1 MNAEELLMNNLKY
14 DFPLVS
20 TYDNRY
26 AETDAATLEA
36 SCGLDPII
44 CYELATRYRDGTGGV
59 PRSPEKALH
68 YYQKVLCSQRN
79 IRAMYWAGYLCLLFL
94 PGMEQDGLIY
104 LKTAD
109 SLGDR
114 DAPWL
119 LGSVYYKLNDIAPKD
134 NEKAYALFLR
144 AKERGVGFDIDRYL
158 GLVAEELGWID
169 QARKHYTD
177 GLNKGDKVCANYLG
191 YMYLTGDGV
200 EQNLDYAK
208 RFFRTALEETEVTL
222 DGYAQKMLTLIDMEN
237 GSPKEKY
244 DAFVYM
250 EKHPQVD
257 LFKLPMGKACMSGI
271 PGYLEKDEDR
281 AMQYFKAAPDS
292 DRGEAFWLIA
302 WILLDPKDKEQ
313 HERYMLSSAHLG
325 YGPAIY
331 VVQNDYNLILR
342 HLRESTGLLVK
353 TYDSK
358 YDKASIDTVFK
369 AAESDP
375 AAMYELASRFRLGED
390 IVQNQ
395 DEAAKWYS
403 KTLWEQRNVR
413 AMHWLAVYLDEEKGD
428 SALAMEFW
436 KEAYSYG
443 DADSAVYLG
452 LLYEYGPG
460 SGIADLK
467 TDLNKALQMYRFAQ
481 SHGRDDMDRDIGRTY
496 QKMGEYDLAEKH
508 LRRAV
513 SLEGSNAFAV
523 STLGE
528 FYLDKNNPKYNEAEA
543 VRLLTQ
549 AANMGDDDAR
559 EMLKEL
565 EQLRN
570 QKKAKQQ
577 PKVNQQPKTTPAQK
591 IPSVEELLSE
601 EAQIEFNEKHFGELL
616 MKKISILN
624 FALKHYPDHPEVL
637 RRWII
642 NTNIRADM
650 IKFVAKTDKERQA
663 AYSQFVDVLGRINH
677 LEELCGKLDDRM
689 VKESSFARTHLAVLA
704 LGMDQDEYAWTLLEH
719 ADRSMVPLAGVVAI
733 SALLKKDNALEKN
746 SSLSPREKKRLRDG
760 LYRQL
765 KKEVDI
771 LSKTVEKPEDWH
783 NQKVERASG
792 FMALVMCY
800 RTKLYEPYIR
810 YNPRLAQKYKEKCAA
825 LNPEMAK
832 GL

>member
-59 PRSPEKALH
+59 PRSPEKALN

-94 PGMEQDGLIY
+94 HGMEQDGLIY

-119 LGSVYYKLNDIAPKD
+119 LGHVYFKMANIAPKD

-375 AAMYELASRFRLGED
+375 AAMYELASRFRLGEG
-390 IVQNQ
+390 IAQNQ

-413 AMHWLAVYLDEEKGD
+413 AMYWLAVYLDDEKD
-428 SALAMEFW
+428 DLALAMEFW

-443 DADSAVYLG
+443 DADSAFKLG
-452 LLYEYGPG
+452 VTYEFGPE

-467 TDLNKALQMYRFAQ
+467 TDLNKALQMFRFAQ
-481 SHGRDDMDRDIGRTY
+481 SHGRNDMDVHFGRVY
-496 QKMGEYDLAEKH
+496 QKMGDYDLAEKH
-508 LRRAV
+508 LRRAI
-513 SLEGSNAFAV
+513 SLDGSDAFAV

-549 AANMGDDDAR
+549 AANMGDDYAR
-559 EMLKEL
+559 EVLEEL

-570 QKKAKQQ
+570 QEKAKQQ
-577 PKVNQQPKTTPAQK
+577 QKTTATEK

-601 EAQIEFNEKHFGELL
+601 EAQIEAKGINNGAVL
-616 MKKISILN
+616 MECLSILS

-642 NTNIRADM
+642 NANLRAYI
-650 IKFVAKTDKERQA
+650 IKVMGKTDKESQT
-663 AYSQFVDVLGRINH
+663 AYSAFVDILGRIIH
-677 LEELCGKLDDRM
+677 LEEVCGKLDARM
-689 VKESSFARTHLAVLA
+689 VQEGSFTCTHLAQLA
-704 LGMDQDEYAWTLLEH
+704 LGVDQDEYAWTLLEH
-719 ADRSMVPLAGVVAI
+719 ADRSLVPFAAVVAVM
-733 SALLKKDNALEKN
+733 ALFRKSVALEKDA
-746 SSLSPREKKRLRDG
+746 SLSPRDKKRIRQG
-760 LYRQL
+760 YYQQL

-771 LSKTVEKPEDWH
+771 LSKTVEKAEGW
-783 NQKVERASG
+783 NSQEVERASG
-792 FMALVMCY
+792 CMALVKCY
-800 RTKLYEPYIR
+800 GTKDFEPYIR

>member
-44 CYELATRYRDGTGGV
+44 CYELATRYKDGTGGV

-119 LGSVYYKLNDIAPKD
+119 LGHVYFKMANIAPKD

-144 AKERGVGFDIDRYL
+144 AKERGTGIDVDRSL
-158 GLVAEELGWID
+158 GQVAEELGWID
-169 QARKHYTD
+169 KARKHYTD

-208 RFFRTALEETEVTL
+208 RFFRTALEATEDTL
-222 DGYAQKMLTLIDMEN
+222 DGYAQKMLALIDMEN

-250 EKHPQVD
+250 EKHPQEE

-281 AMQYFKAAPDS
+281 AMQYLKAVPDS
-292 DRGEAFWLIA
+292 DQAEAYFIMA
-302 WILLDPKDKEQ
+302 WILLGRNDEQ
-313 HERYMLSSAHLG
+313 SDSYMLSSAHLG
-325 YGPAIY
+325 YGPAIH
-331 VVQNDYNLILR
+331 VVLNRDSLILQ
-342 HLRESTGLLVK
+342 HLRVTSGSLVK

-358 YDKASIDTVFK
+358 YEKASIDTVFK

-375 AAMYELASRFRLGED
+375 TAMHELATRFRLGD
-390 IVQNQ
+390 GIAQNQ
-395 DEAAKWYS
+395 DEAAKWYRA
-403 KTLWEQRNVR
+403 TLWRQRNVR
-413 AMHWLAVYLDEEKGD
+413 AMYYLANYLDEEIGNP
-428 SALAMEFW
+428 ALAMEFW

-443 DADSAVYLG
+443 DADSAVNLG

-496 QKMGEYDLAEKH
+496 HKMGEYDLAEKH

-513 SLEGSNAFAV
+513 SLEGCSAYTVFTV
-523 STLGE
+523 GE

-549 AANMGDDDAR
+549 AANMGSDDAR
-559 EMLKEL
+559 EML
-565 EQLRN
+565 EQLKQPSN
-570 QKKAKQQ
+570 QEQGKQQ
-577 PKVNQQPKTTPAQK
+577 QKTTAAEK

-601 EAQIEFNEKHFGELL
+601 EAQIELNEKHYGELL
-616 MKKISILN
+616 MEKLSILY

-642 NTNIRADM
+642 NANLRAYI
-650 IKFVAKTDKERQA
+650 IKVMGKTDKESQT
-663 AYSQFVDVLGRINH
+663 AYSQFVDVLGKITH
-677 LEELCGKLDDRM
+677 LEELCGKLDARM
-689 VKESSFARTHLAVLA
+689 VHESSFARTHLAQLA
-704 LGMDQDEYAWTLLEH
+704 FGMDQDEYAWTLLEH
-719 ADRSMVPLAGVVAI
+719 ADRSLVPFAAVVAVM
-733 SALLKKDNALEKN
+733 ALFKKSVALEKDA
-746 SSLSPREKKRLRDG
+746 SLSPRDKKRIRQG
-760 LYRQL
+760 YYQQL

-771 LSKTVEKPEDWH
+771 LSKTVEKAEGW
-783 NQKVERASG
+783 NSQEVERASG
-792 FMALVMCY
+792 CMALVKCY
-800 RTKLYEPYIR
+800 GTKDFEPYIR

>member
-26 AETDAATLEA
+26 AETDAGTLEA
-36 SCGLDPII
+36 SCGLDPVI
-44 CYELATRYRDGTGGV
+44 CYELATRYKDGTGGV
-59 PRSPEKALH
+59 PCSPEKALH
-68 YYQKVLCSQRN
+68 YYQKVLCSQKN

-109 SLGDR
+109 SLGDK

-119 LGSVYYKLNDIAPKD
+119 LGHVYFKMANIAPND

-144 AKERGVGFDIDRYL
+144 AKERGTGIDVDRSL
-158 GLVAEELGWID
+158 GQVAEELGWID
-169 QARKHYTD
+169 KARKHYTD

-191 YMYLTGDGV
+191 YMYLAGDGV

-208 RFFRTALEETEVTL
+208 RFFRTALEATEITL
-222 DGYAQKMLTLIDMEN
+222 EGYAQKMLALIDMET

-271 PGYLEKDEDR
+271 PGYLEKDEGR

-292 DRGEAFWLIA
+292 DRGEAFWHIA
-302 WILLDPKDKEQ
+302 WILLDPEDKEQ

-443 DADSAVYLG
+443 DADSAVNLG
-452 LLYEYGPG
+452 ILYEFGPE

-467 TDLNKALQMYRFAQ
+467 TDLNKALQMFRFAQ
-481 SHGRDDMDRDIGRTY
+481 SHGRNDMDVQFGRVY
-496 QKMGEYDLAEKH
+496 QKMGDYDLAEKH

-513 SLEGSNAFAV
+513 SLDGSNAFAV

-570 QKKAKQQ
+570 QKKAKQKQ
-577 PKVNQQPKTTPAQK
+577 KTTATEK

-601 EAQIEFNEKHFGELL
+601 EAQIEAKGINNGAVL
-616 MKKISILN
+616 MECLSILS

-637 RRWII
+637 RRWIL
-642 NTNIRADM
+642 NANLRAYM
-650 IKFVAKTDKERQA
+650 IKFTGKTDKERQT
-663 AYSQFVDVLGRINH
+663 AYSAFVDVLGRIIH
-677 LEELCGKLDDRM
+677 LEEVCGKLDARM
-689 VKESSFARTHLAVLA
+689 VQESSFACTHLAELA
-704 LGMDQDEYAWTLLEH
+704 LGVDQDEYAWNLLEH
-719 ADRSMVPLAGVVAI
+719 ADRSLVPFAGVVAVM
-733 SALLKKDNALEKN
+733 ALFKKDDALETN

-760 LYRQL
+760 YYQQL

-771 LSKTVEKPEDWH
+771 LSKTVEKAEGW
-783 NQKVERASG
+783 NSQGVERATG

-800 RTKLYEPYIR
+800 RTKAYEPYIR

>member
-59 PRSPEKALH
+59 PCSPEKALN

-119 LGSVYYKLNDIAPKD
+119 LGNVYYKLNDIAPKD

-144 AKERGVGFDIDRYL
+144 AKERGVGFDIHRYL

-208 RFFRTALEETEVTL
+208 RFFRTALEATEVTL
-222 DGYAQKMLTLIDMEN
+222 DGYAQKMLALIDITT

-250 EKHPQVD
+250 EKHPQEE

-271 PGYLEKDEDR
+271 PGYLEKDEGR
-281 AMQYFKAAPDS
+281 AMQYFKAVPDS
-292 DRGEAFWLIA
+292 DQGEAYFNMA
-302 WILLDPKDKEQ
+302 WILLGRKDTEQ
-313 HERYMLSSAHLG
+313 SDSYMLSSAHLG
-325 YGPAIY
+325 YGPAID
-331 VVQNDYNLILR
+331 VVLNRDSLILQ
-342 HLRESTGLLVK
+342 HLRVSSGLLVK

-375 AAMYELASRFRLGED
+375 TAMYELASRFRLGEG
-390 IVQNQ
+390 IGKNQ
-395 DEAAKWYS
+395 DEAAKWYRA
-403 KTLWEQRNVR
+403 TLWRQRNVR
-413 AMHWLAVYLDEEKGD
+413 AMFYLALYLDEEKGD
-428 SALAMEFW
+428 PALAMEFW

-443 DADSAVYLG
+443 NADSAVNLG
-452 LLYEYGPG
+452 ILYEFGPE

-467 TDLNKALQMYRFAQ
+467 TDLNKALQMFRFAQ
-481 SHGRDDMDRDIGRTY
+481 CHGRDDMDLNIGCVY
-496 QKMGEYDLAEKH
+496 QKMGDYDLAEKH

-513 SLEGSNAFAV
+513 SLEGCSAYTVFTV
-523 STLGE
+523 GE

-549 AANMGDDDAR
+549 AANMGSDDAR
-559 EMLKEL
+559 EML
-565 EQLRN
+565 EQLKQPSN
-570 QKKAKQQ
+570 QEQGKQQ
-577 PKVNQQPKTTPAQK
+577 QKTTAAEK

-601 EAQIEFNEKHFGELL
+601 EAQIELNEKHFGELL
-616 MKKISILN
+616 MEKLSILN

-642 NTNIRADM
+642 NANLRAYM
-650 IKFVAKTDKERQA
+650 IKVMGKTDKESQT
-663 AYSQFVDVLGRINH
+663 AYSAFVDVLGKITH
-677 LEELCGKLDDRM
+677 LEELCGKLDARM
-689 VKESSFARTHLAVLA
+689 VHESSFTCTHLAELA
-704 LGMDQDEYAWTLLEH
+704 LGVDQDEYAWTLLEH
-719 ADRSMVPLAGVVAI
+719 ADRSLVPLAAVIAI
-733 SALLKKDNALEKN
+733 AGLFKKDAVLEMN
-746 SSLSPREKKRLRDG
+746 TSLSTRDKKRIREG
-760 LYRQL
+760 YYQQL

-771 LSKTVEKPEDWH
+771 LSKTVEKAEGW
-783 NQKVERASG
+783 NSQEVERASG
-792 FMALVMCY
+792 CMVLVKCY
-800 RTKLYEPYIR
+800 GTKDYEPYIR

>member
-26 AETDAATLEA
+26 AETDAGTLEA

-79 IRAMYWAGYLCLLFL
+79 IRAMYWAGYLCLTSL

-119 LGSVYYKLNDIAPKD
+119 LGHVYYKLNDIAPKD

-144 AKERGVGFDIDRYL
+144 AKERGTGIDVDRHL
-158 GLVAEELGWID
+158 GRVAEELGWID

-208 RFFRTALEETEVTL
+208 RFFRTALEATEDTL
-222 DGYAQKMLTLIDMEN
+222 DGYAQKMLALIDMEN

-250 EKHPQVD
+250 EKHPQEE

-281 AMQYFKAAPDS
+281 AMQYLKAVPDS
-292 DRGEAFWLIA
+292 DQGEAYFIMA
-302 WILLDPKDKEQ
+302 WILLGRNDEQ
-313 HERYMLSSAHLG
+313 SDSYMLSSAHLG

-331 VVQNDYNLILR
+331 VVLNRDSLILQ
-342 HLRESTGLLVK
+342 HLRVSSGLLVK
-353 TYDSK
+353 SYDSK

-375 AAMYELASRFRLGED
+375 TAMYELASRYRLGEG
-390 IVQNQ
+390 IAQNQ
-395 DEAAKWYS
+395 DEAAKWYRA
-403 KTLWEQRNVR
+403 TLWRQRNVR
-413 AMHWLAVYLDEEKGD
+413 AMFYLALYLEEEKGD
-428 SALAMEFW
+428 PALAMEFW

-443 DADSAVYLG
+443 NADSAVNLG
-452 LLYEYGPG
+452 IFYEYGPE

-467 TDLNKALQMYRFAQ
+467 TDLNKALQMFRFAQ
-481 SHGRDDMDRDIGRTY
+481 SHGRDDMDLNIGRVY

-508 LRRAV
+508 FRRAV
-513 SLEGSNAFAV
+513 SLEGSNAYAV
-523 STLGE
+523 FTLGE

-549 AANMGDDDAR
+549 AANMGSDDAR
-559 EMLKEL
+559 EVLEEL
-565 EQLRN
+565 EQLE
-570 QKKAKQQ
+570 
-577 PKVNQQPKTTPAQK
+577 NQQQKTTATEK
-591 IPSVEELLSE
+591 IPSVEELLRE
-601 EAQIEFNEKHFGELL
+601 EAQIEAKGINNGAVL
-616 MKKISILN
+616 MECLSILS

-637 RRWII
+637 RRWIL
-642 NTNIRADM
+642 NANIRAYM
-650 IKFVAKTDKERQA
+650 IKFTGKTDKERQT
-663 AYSQFVDVLGRINH
+663 AYSAFVDILGRIIH
-677 LEELCGKLDDRM
+677 LEEVCGKLDARM
-689 VKESSFARTHLAVLA
+689 VQEGSFTCTHLAELA
-704 LGMDQDEYAWTLLEH
+704 LGVDQDEYAWTLLEH
-719 ADRSMVPLAGVVAI
+719 ADRSLVPLAAVVAVM
-733 SALLKKDNALEKN
+733 ALFKKDEALETN
-746 SSLSPREKKRLRDG
+746 SSLSPRDKKRIRQG
-760 LYRQL
+760 YYQQL

-771 LSKTVEKPEDWH
+771 LSKTVEKAEGW
-783 NQKVERASG
+783 NSQEVERASG
-792 FMALVMCY
+792 CMALVMCY
-800 RTKLYEPYIR
+800 RTKAYEPYIR
-810 YNPRLAQKYKEKCAA
+810 CNPRLAQKYKEKCAA

>member
-26 AETDAATLEA
+26 AEADAATLEA

-281 AMQYFKAAPDS
+281 AMQYLKAVPDS
-292 DRGEAFWLIA
+292 DQGEAYFIMS
-302 WILLDPKDKEQ
+302 WILLGRNDEQ
-313 HERYMLSSAHLG
+313 SDSYMLSSAHLG

-331 VVQNDYNLILR
+331 VVLNRDSLILQ
-342 HLRESTGLLVK
+342 HLRVSSGLLVK

-369 AAESDP
+369 AAESEP
-375 AAMYELASRFRLGED
+375 AAMYELASRFRLGEG
-390 IVQNQ
+390 IAQNQ
-395 DEAAKWYS
+395 DEAAKWYRA
-403 KTLWEQRNVR
+403 TLWRQRNVR
-413 AMHWLAVYLDEEKGD
+413 AMYWLANYLDEEKD
-428 SALAMEFW
+428 DPALAMEFW

-467 TDLNKALQMYRFAQ
+467 IDLNKALQMYRFAQ

-496 QKMGEYDLAEKH
+496 QKMGDYDLAEKH

-513 SLEGSNAFAV
+513 SLEGCSAYTVFTV
-523 STLGE
+523 GE

-549 AANMGDDDAR
+549 AANMGSDDAR
-559 EMLKEL
+559 EML
-565 EQLRN
+565 EQLKQPSN
-570 QKKAKQQ
+570 QEQGKQQ
-577 PKVNQQPKTTPAQK
+577 QKTTAAEK

-601 EAQIEFNEKHFGELL
+601 EAQIELNEKHYGELL
-616 MKKISILN
+616 MEKLSILY

-642 NTNIRADM
+642 NANLRAYM
-650 IKFVAKTDKERQA
+650 IKVMGKTDKERQT
-663 AYSQFVDVLGRINH
+663 AYSQFVDVLGKITH

-689 VKESSFARTHLAVLA
+689 VHESSFTCTHLAELA
-704 LGMDQDEYAWTLLEH
+704 FGMGQDEYAWTLLEH
-719 ADRSMVPLAGVVAI
+719 ADRSLVPLAAVVAVMT
-733 SALLKKDNALEKN
+733 LFKKIAALETN
-746 SSLSPREKKRLRDG
+746 TSLSPREEKRIRQG
-760 LYRQL
+760 YCQQL

-771 LSKTVEKPEDWH
+771 LSKTVEKAEGW
-783 NQKVERASG
+783 NSQEVERASG
-792 FMALVMCY
+792 CMALVKCY
-800 RTKLYEPYIR
+800 GTKAFEPYIR

>member
-26 AETDAATLEA
+26 AEADAGTLEA

-44 CYELATRYRDGTGGV
+44 CYELATRYKDGTGGV

-94 PGMEQDGLIY
+94 SGMEQDGLIY

-109 SLGDR
+109 SLGDK

-119 LGSVYYKLNDIAPKD
+119 LGHVYFKMANIAPND

-144 AKERGVGFDIDRYL
+144 AKERGTGIDVDRSL
-158 GLVAEELGWID
+158 GQVAEELGWID
-169 QARKHYTD
+169 KARKHYTD

-208 RFFRTALEETEVTL
+208 RFFRTALEATEDTL
-222 DGYAQKMLTLIDMEN
+222 DGYAQKMLALIDMEN

-250 EKHPQVD
+250 EKHPQEE

-281 AMQYFKAAPDS
+281 AMQYLKAVPDS
-292 DRGEAFWLIA
+292 DQAEAYFIMA
-302 WILLDPKDKEQ
+302 WILLGRNDEQ
-313 HERYMLSSAHLG
+313 SDSYMLSSAHLG
-325 YGPAIY
+325 YGPAIH
-331 VVQNDYNLILR
+331 VVLNRDSLILQ
-342 HLRESTGLLVK
+342 HLRVTSGSLVK

-369 AAESDP
+369 AAESEP
-375 AAMYELASRFRLGED
+375 AAMYELASRFRLGEG
-390 IVQNQ
+390 IAQNQ
-395 DEAAKWYS
+395 DEAAKWYRA
-403 KTLWEQRNVR
+403 TLWRQRNVR
-413 AMHWLAVYLDEEKGD
+413 AMFYLALYLDEEKGD
-428 SALAMEFW
+428 PALAMEFW

-443 DADSAVYLG
+443 DADSAVNLG
-452 LLYEYGPG
+452 ILYEFGPE

-467 TDLNKALQMYRFAQ
+467 IDLNKALQMYRFAQ

-513 SLEGSNAFAV
+513 SLEGCSAYTVFTV
-523 STLGE
+523 GE

-549 AANMGDDDAR
+549 AANMGSDDAR
-559 EMLKEL
+559 EVLEEL

-570 QKKAKQQ
+570 QKKAKQ
-577 PKVNQQPKTTPAQK
+577 KPKTTATEK

-601 EAQIEFNEKHFGELL
+601 EAQIEAKGINNGAVL
-616 MKKISILN
+616 MECLSILS

-637 RRWII
+637 RRWIL
-642 NTNIRADM
+642 NANLRAYM
-650 IKFVAKTDKERQA
+650 IKFMGKTDKESQT
-663 AYSQFVDVLGRINH
+663 AYSAFVDVLGRIIH
-677 LEELCGKLDDRM
+677 LEELCGKLDARM
-689 VKESSFARTHLAVLA
+689 VQESSFCCTHLAELA
-704 LGMDQDEYAWTLLEH
+704 LGVDQDEYAWNLLEH
-719 ADRSMVPLAGVVAI
+719 ADRSLVPFAGVVAVM
-733 SALLKKDNALEKN
+733 ALFKKDDALETN

-760 LYRQL
+760 YYRQL

-771 LSKTVEKPEDWH
+771 LSKTVEKAEGW
-783 NQKVERASG
+783 NSQEVERASG
-792 FMALVMCY
+792 CMALVKCY
-800 RTKLYEPYIR
+800 GTKDFEPYIR

>member
-26 AETDAATLEA
+26 AEADAGTLEA

-44 CYELATRYRDGTGGV
+44 CYELATRYKDGTGGV

-250 EKHPQVD
+250 EKHPQEE

-281 AMQYFKAAPDS
+281 AMQYLKAVPDS
-292 DRGEAFWLIA
+292 DQGEAYFIMS
-302 WILLDPKDKEQ
+302 WILLGRNDEQ
-313 HERYMLSSAHLG
+313 SDSYMLSSAHLG

-331 VVQNDYNLILR
+331 VVLNRDSLILQ
-342 HLRESTGLLVK
+342 HLRVSSGLLVK

-369 AAESDP
+369 AAESEP
-375 AAMYELASRFRLGED
+375 AAMYELASRFRLGEG
-390 IVQNQ
+390 IAQNQ
-395 DEAAKWYS
+395 DEAAKWYRA
-403 KTLWEQRNVR
+403 TLWRQRNVR
-413 AMHWLAVYLDEEKGD
+413 AMYWLANYLDEEKD
-428 SALAMEFW
+428 DPALAMEFW

-443 DADSAVYLG
+443 DADSAFYLG

-513 SLEGSNAFAV
+513 SLEGSDAFTV
-523 STLGE
+523 FTLGK

-549 AANMGDDDAR
+549 AANMGSDDAR
-559 EMLKEL
+559 EML
-565 EQLRN
+565 EQLKQPSN
-570 QKKAKQQ
+570 QEQGKQQ
-577 PKVNQQPKTTPAQK
+577 QKTTAAEK
-591 IPSVEELLSE
+591 IPSVEELLRE
-601 EAQIEFNEKHFGELL
+601 EAQIELNEKHFGKLL
-616 MKKISILN
+616 MEKLSILN

-642 NTNIRADM
+642 NANIRAYM
-650 IKFVAKTDKERQA
+650 LKSIVKTDKDRQTTYS
-663 AYSQFVDVLGRINH
+663 AYVDILGRIVH
-677 LEELCGKLDDRM
+677 LEEVCGKLDDRM
-689 VKESSFARTHLAVLA
+689 VRESSFARTYLAELA
-704 LGMDQDEYAWTLLEH
+704 FGMGQDEYAWTLLEH
-719 ADRSMVPLAGVVAI
+719 ADRSLVPLAAVLAI
-733 SALLKKDNALEKN
+733 AGLFRKNVALEKDA
-746 SSLSPREKKRLRDG
+746 SLSPREKKRIRQG
-760 LYRQL
+760 YYQQL

-771 LSKTVEKPEDWH
+771 LSKAVEKAEDWH
-783 NQKVERASG
+783 SQEVERASG
-792 FMALVMCY
+792 CAALVMCY
-800 RTKLYEPYIR
+800 RTKDFEPYIH

>member
-26 AETDAATLEA
+26 AEADAATLEA

-59 PRSPEKALH
+59 PRSPEKALN

-119 LGSVYYKLNDIAPKD
+119 LGHVYYKLNDIAPKD

-208 RFFRTALEETEVTL
+208 RFFRTALEEKEVTL
-222 DGYAQKMLTLIDMEN
+222 DDYAQKMLALIDVKT

-250 EKHPQVD
+250 EKHPQVE

-292 DRGEAFWLIA
+292 DRGEAYFIMA
-302 WILLDPKDKEQ
+302 WILLGRNDEQ
-313 HERYMLSSAHLG
+313 SDSYMLSSAHLG
-325 YGPAIY
+325 YGPAIH
-331 VVQNDYNLILR
+331 VVLNRDSLILQ
-342 HLRESTGLLVK
+342 HLRVSTGLLVK

-375 AAMYELASRFRLGED
+375 TAMYELASRFRLGED
-390 IVQNQ
+390 IGQNQ
-395 DEAAKWYS
+395 EEAAKWYRA
-403 KTLWEQRNVR
+403 TLWRQRNVR
-413 AMHWLAVYLDEEKGD
+413 AMFYLANYLDEEKD
-428 SALAMEFW
+428 DPALAMEFW

-467 TDLNKALQMYRFAQ
+467 TDLNKALQMFRFAQ
-481 SHGRDDMDRDIGRTY
+481 SHGRNDMDLNIGRTY

-513 SLEGSNAFAV
+513 SREGSNAYAV
-523 STLGE
+523 FTLGE

-549 AANMGDDDAR
+549 AANMGSDDAR
-559 EMLKEL
+559 ELLEEL
-565 EQLRN
+565 EQLE
-570 QKKAKQQ
+570 
-577 PKVNQQPKTTPAQK
+577 NQQQKTTAAEK
-591 IPSVEELLSE
+591 IPSVEELLRE
-601 EAQIEFNEKHFGELL
+601 EDQIEAKGINNGAVL
-616 MKKISILN
+616 MECLSILN

-637 RRWII
+637 RRWIL
-642 NTNIRADM
+642 NANIRAYM
-650 IKFVAKTDKERQA
+650 IKFTGKTDKERQT
-663 AYSQFVDVLGRINH
+663 AYSAFVDILGKIIH
-677 LEELCGKLDDRM
+677 LEEVCGKLDAQM
-689 VKESSFARTHLAVLA
+689 VQESSFTCTHLAELA
-704 LGMDQDEYAWTLLEH
+704 LGVDQDEYAWTLLEH
-719 ADRSMVPLAGVVAI
+719 ADRSMVPLAAVVAVM
-733 SALLKKDNALEKN
+733 ALFKKDAALEKDA
-746 SSLSPREKKRLRDG
+746 SLSPREKKRIREG
-760 LYRQL
+760 YYQQL

-771 LSKTVEKPEDWH
+771 LSKTVEKAEGW
-783 NQKVERASG
+783 NSQEVERASG
-792 FMALVMCY
+792 CMALVMCY
-800 RTKLYEPYIR
+800 RTKDYEPYIR
-810 YNPRLAQKYKEKCAA
+810 YNPRLAQKYKDKCAA

>member
-26 AETDAATLEA
+26 AETDAGTLEA
-36 SCGLDPII
+36 SCGLDPVI
-44 CYELATRYRDGTGGV
+44 CYELATRYKDGTGGV
-59 PRSPEKALH
+59 PCSPEKALH
-68 YYQKVLCSQRN
+68 YYQKVLCSQKN

-109 SLGDR
+109 SLGDK

-119 LGSVYYKLNDIAPKD
+119 LGHVYFKMANIAPKD

-144 AKERGVGFDIDRYL
+144 AKERGTGIDVDRSL
-158 GLVAEELGWID
+158 GQVAEELGWID
-169 QARKHYTD
+169 KARKHYTD

-208 RFFRTALEETEVTL
+208 RFFRTALEATEITL
-222 DGYAQKMLTLIDMEN
+222 EGYAQKMLALIDIET

-292 DRGEAFWLIA
+292 DRGEAFWHIA

-443 DADSAVYLG
+443 DADSAVNLG
-452 LLYEYGPG
+452 ILYEFGPE

-467 TDLNKALQMYRFAQ
+467 TDLNKALQMFRFAQ
-481 SHGRDDMDRDIGRTY
+481 SHGRNDMDVQFGRVY
-496 QKMGEYDLAEKH
+496 QKMGDYDLAEKH

-513 SLEGSNAFAV
+513 SLDGSNAFAV

-570 QKKAKQQ
+570 QEKAKQKQ
-577 PKVNQQPKTTPAQK
+577 KTTATQK

-601 EAQIEFNEKHFGELL
+601 EAQIEAKGINNGAVL
-616 MKKISILN
+616 MECLSILS

-637 RRWII
+637 RRWIL
-642 NTNIRADM
+642 NANIRAYM
-650 IKFVAKTDKERQA
+650 IKFTGKTDKERQT
-663 AYSQFVDVLGRINH
+663 AYSAFVDVLGRINH
-677 LEELCGKLDDRM
+677 LEELCGKLDAQM
-689 VKESSFARTHLAVLA
+689 VQESSFACTHLAELA
-704 LGMDQDEYAWTLLEH
+704 LGMDQDKYAWELLEH
-719 ADRSMVPLAGVVAI
+719 ADRSLVPFAAVVAVM
-733 SALLKKDNALEKN
+733 ALFKKDDALEKN
-746 SSLSPREKKRLRDG
+746 SSLSPRDKKRLRDG
-760 LYRQL
+760 YYRQL

-771 LSKTVEKPEDWH
+771 LSKTVEKAEGW
-783 NQKVERASG
+783 NSQEVERATG
-792 FMALVMCY
+792 CMALVMCY

>member
-59 PRSPEKALH
+59 PCSPEKALH
-68 YYQKVLCSQRN
+68 YYQKVLCSQKN

-94 PGMEQDGLIY
+94 SGMEQDGLIY

-109 SLGDR
+109 SLGDK

-119 LGSVYYKLNDIAPKD
+119 LGHVYFKMANIAPKD

-144 AKERGVGFDIDRYL
+144 AKERGTGIDVDRSL
-158 GLVAEELGWID
+158 GQVAEELGWID
-169 QARKHYTD
+169 KARKHYTD

-191 YMYLTGDGV
+191 YMYLAGDGV

-208 RFFRTALEETEVTL
+208 RFFRTALEATEITL
-222 DGYAQKMLTLIDMEN
+222 EGYAQKMLALIDLET

-271 PGYLEKDEDR
+271 PGYLEKDEGR

-292 DRGEAFWLIA
+292 DRGEAFWHIA
-302 WILLDPKDKEQ
+302 WILLDPEDKEQ

-443 DADSAVYLG
+443 DADSAVNLG
-452 LLYEYGPG
+452 ILYEFGSE

-467 TDLNKALQMYRFAQ
+467 TDLNKALQMFRFAQ
-481 SHGRDDMDRDIGRTY
+481 SHGRNDMDVQFGRVY
-496 QKMGEYDLAEKH
+496 QKMGDYDLAEKH

-513 SLEGSNAFAV
+513 SLDGSNAYVV

-549 AANMGDDDAR
+549 AANMGSDDAR
-559 EMLKEL
+559 EVLKEL

-570 QKKAKQQ
+570 QKKAKQ
-577 PKVNQQPKTTPAQK
+577 KPKTTATEK

-601 EAQIEFNEKHFGELL
+601 EAQIEAKGINNGAVL
-616 MKKISILN
+616 MECLSILS

-637 RRWII
+637 RRWIL
-642 NTNIRADM
+642 NANLRAYM
-650 IKFVAKTDKERQA
+650 IKFTGKTDKERQT
-663 AYSQFVDVLGRINH
+663 AYSAFVDVLGRIIH
-677 LEELCGKLDDRM
+677 LEEVCGKLDARM
-689 VKESSFARTHLAVLA
+689 VQEGSFTCTHLAELA
-704 LGMDQDEYAWTLLEH
+704 LGVDQDEYAWTLLEH
-719 ADRSMVPLAGVVAI
+719 ADRSLVPLAAVVAVM
-733 SALLKKDNALEKN
+733 ALFKKDEALETN
-746 SSLSPREKKRLRDG
+746 SSLSPRDKKRIRQG
-760 LYRQL
+760 YYQQL

-771 LSKTVEKPEDWH
+771 LSKTVEKAEGW
-783 NQKVERASG
+783 NSQEVERASG
-792 FMALVMCY
+792 CMALVMCY
-800 RTKLYEPYIR
+800 RTKAYEPYIR
-810 YNPRLAQKYKEKCAA
+810 CNPRLAQKYKEKCAA

>member
-59 PRSPEKALH
+59 PCSPEKALN

-79 IRAMYWAGYLCLLFL
+79 IRAMYWAGYLCLTSL

-119 LGSVYYKLNDIAPKD
+119 LGHVYYKLNDIAPKD

-144 AKERGVGFDIDRYL
+144 AKERGTGVDVHRYL

-208 RFFRTALEETEVTL
+208 RFFRTALEATEVTL
-222 DGYAQKMLTLIDMEN
+222 DGYAQKMLALIDIKT
-237 GSPKEKY
+237 GSPKEKH

-250 EKHPQVD
+250 EKHPQEE

-271 PGYLEKDEDR
+271 PGYLEKDEGR
-281 AMQYFKAAPDS
+281 AMQYFKAVPDS
-292 DRGEAFWLIA
+292 DQGEAYFNMA
-302 WILLDPKDKEQ
+302 WILLGRKDTEQ
-313 HERYMLSSAHLG
+313 SDSYMLSSAHLG
-325 YGPAIY
+325 YGPAID
-331 VVQNDYNLILR
+331 VVLNRDSLILQ
-342 HLRESTGLLVK
+342 HLRVSTGLLVK
-353 TYDSK
+353 SYDSK

-369 AAESDP
+369 AAESEP
-375 AAMYELASRFRLGED
+375 TAMYELASRFRLGEG
-390 IVQNQ
+390 IAQNQ
-395 DEAAKWYS
+395 DEAAKWYRA
-403 KTLWEQRNVR
+403 TLWRQRNVR
-413 AMHWLAVYLDEEKGD
+413 AMFYLALYLDEEKGD
-428 SALAMEFW
+428 PALAMEFW

-443 DADSAVYLG
+443 DADSAVNLG
-452 LLYEYGPG
+452 ILYEFGPE

-467 TDLNKALQMYRFAQ
+467 TDLNKALQMFRFAK
-481 SHGRDDMDRDIGRTY
+481 SHGRDDMDLNIGCVY
-496 QKMGEYDLAEKH
+496 QKMGDYDLAEKH

-523 STLGE
+523 FTLGN

-549 AANMGDDDAR
+549 AANMGSDDAR
-559 EMLKEL
+559 EVL
-565 EQLRN
+565 EQLKQSSN
-570 QKKAKQQ
+570 QEQGKQQ
-577 PKVNQQPKTTPAQK
+577 KTTATEK
-591 IPSVEELLSE
+591 IPSVEELLRE
-601 EAQIEFNEKHFGELL
+601 EAQIEAKGINNGAVL
-616 MKKISILN
+616 MECLSILS

-642 NTNIRADM
+642 NANLRAYM
-650 IKFVAKTDKERQA
+650 IKVMGKTDKESQT
-663 AYSQFVDVLGRINH
+663 AYSAFVDVLGRIIH
-677 LEELCGKLDDRM
+677 LEEVCGKLDARM
-689 VKESSFARTHLAVLA
+689 VHESSFTCTHLAQLA

-719 ADRSMVPLAGVVAI
+719 ADRSLVPFAAVVAVM
-733 SALLKKDNALEKN
+733 ALFRKSVALEKDA
-746 SSLSPREKKRLRDG
+746 SLSPRDKKRIRQG
-760 LYRQL
+760 YYQQL

-771 LSKTVEKPEDWH
+771 LSKTVEKAEGW
-783 NQKVERASG
+783 NSQEVERASG
-792 FMALVMCY
+792 CMALVKCY
-800 RTKLYEPYIR
+800 GTKDFEPYIR

>member
-26 AETDAATLEA
+26 AEADAATLEA

-281 AMQYFKAAPDS
+281 AMQYLKAVPDS
-292 DRGEAFWLIA
+292 DQGEAYFIMS
-302 WILLDPKDKEQ
+302 WILLGRNDEQ
-313 HERYMLSSAHLG
+313 SDSYMLSSAHLG

-331 VVQNDYNLILR
+331 VVLNRDSLILQ
-342 HLRESTGLLVK
+342 HLRVSSGLLVK

-369 AAESDP
+369 AAESEP
-375 AAMYELASRFRLGED
+375 AAMYELASRFRLGEG
-390 IVQNQ
+390 IAQNQ
-395 DEAAKWYS
+395 DEAAKWYRA
-403 KTLWEQRNVR
+403 TLWRQRNVR
-413 AMHWLAVYLDEEKGD
+413 AMYWLANYLDEEKD
-428 SALAMEFW
+428 DPALAMEFW

-443 DADSAVYLG
+443 DADSAFYLG

-481 SHGRDDMDRDIGRTY
+481 SHGRDDMDRDIGRVY

-513 SLEGSNAFAV
+513 SLEGCSAYTVFTV
-523 STLGE
+523 GE

-549 AANMGDDDAR
+549 AANMGSDDAR
-559 EMLKEL
+559 EML
-565 EQLRN
+565 EQLKQPSN
-570 QKKAKQQ
+570 QEQGKQQ
-577 PKVNQQPKTTPAQK
+577 QKTTAAEK

-601 EAQIEFNEKHFGELL
+601 EAQIELNEKHYGELL
-616 MKKISILN
+616 MEKLSILY

-642 NTNIRADM
+642 NANLRAYI
-650 IKFVAKTDKERQA
+650 IKVMGKTDKESQT
-663 AYSQFVDVLGRINH
+663 AYSQFVDVLGKITH
-677 LEELCGKLDDRM
+677 LEELCGKLDARM
-689 VKESSFARTHLAVLA
+689 VHESSFARTHLAQLA
-704 LGMDQDEYAWTLLEH
+704 FGMDQDEYAWTLLEH
-719 ADRSMVPLAGVVAI
+719 ADRSLVPFAAVVAVM
-733 SALLKKDNALEKN
+733 ALFKKSVALEKDA
-746 SSLSPREKKRLRDG
+746 SLSPRDKKRIRQG
-760 LYRQL
+760 YYQQL

-771 LSKTVEKPEDWH
+771 LSKTVEKAEGW
-783 NQKVERASG
+783 NSQEVERASG
-792 FMALVMCY
+792 CMALVKCY
-800 RTKLYEPYIR
+800 GTKDFEPYIR

>member
-26 AETDAATLEA
+26 AETDAGTLEA
-36 SCGLDPII
+36 SCGLDPVI
-44 CYELATRYRDGTGGV
+44 CYELATRYKDGTGGV
-59 PRSPEKALH
+59 PCSPEKALH
-68 YYQKVLCSQRN
+68 YYQKVLCSQKN

-109 SLGDR
+109 SLGDK

-119 LGSVYYKLNDIAPKD
+119 LGHVYFKMANIAPKD

-144 AKERGVGFDIDRYL
+144 AKERGTGIDVDRSL
-158 GLVAEELGWID
+158 GQVAEELGWID
-169 QARKHYTD
+169 KARKHYTD

-208 RFFRTALEETEVTL
+208 RFFRTALEATEITL
-222 DGYAQKMLTLIDMEN
+222 EGYAQKMLALIDIET

-292 DRGEAFWLIA
+292 DRGEAFWHIA

-443 DADSAVYLG
+443 DADSAVNLG
-452 LLYEYGPG
+452 ILYEFGPE

-467 TDLNKALQMYRFAQ
+467 TDLNKALQMFRFAQ
-481 SHGRDDMDRDIGRTY
+481 SHGRNDMDVQFGRVY
-496 QKMGEYDLAEKH
+496 QKMGDYDLAEKH

-513 SLEGSNAFAV
+513 SLDGSNAFAV

-543 VRLLTQ
+543 IRLLTQ

-570 QKKAKQQ
+570 QEKAKQKQ
-577 PKVNQQPKTTPAQK
+577 KTTATQK

-601 EAQIEFNEKHFGELL
+601 EAQIEAKGINNGAVL
-616 MKKISILN
+616 MECLSILS

-637 RRWII
+637 RRWIL
-642 NTNIRADM
+642 NANIRAYM
-650 IKFVAKTDKERQA
+650 IKFTGKTDKERQT
-663 AYSQFVDVLGRINH
+663 AYSAFVDVLGRINH
-677 LEELCGKLDDRM
+677 LEELCGKLDAQM
-689 VKESSFARTHLAVLA
+689 VQESSFACTHLAELA
-704 LGMDQDEYAWTLLEH
+704 LGMDQDKYAWELLEH
-719 ADRSMVPLAGVVAI
+719 ADRSLVPFAAVVAVM
-733 SALLKKDNALEKN
+733 ALFKKDDALEKN
-746 SSLSPREKKRLRDG
+746 SSLSPRDKKRLRDG
-760 LYRQL
+760 YYRQL

-771 LSKTVEKPEDWH
+771 LSKTVEKAEGW
-783 NQKVERASG
+783 NSQEVERATG
-792 FMALVMCY
+792 CMALVMCY

>member
-26 AETDAATLEA
+26 AEADAGTLEA

-44 CYELATRYRDGTGGV
+44 CYELATRYKDGTGGV
-59 PRSPEKALH
+59 PRSPEKALN

-119 LGSVYYKLNDIAPKD
+119 LGHVYFKMANIAPKD

-144 AKERGVGFDIDRYL
+144 AKERGTGIDVDRSL
-158 GLVAEELGWID
+158 GQVAEELGWID
-169 QARKHYTD
+169 KARKHYTD

-208 RFFRTALEETEVTL
+208 RFFRTALEATEDTL

-250 EKHPQVD
+250 EKHPQEE

-281 AMQYFKAAPDS
+281 AMQYLKAVPDS
-292 DRGEAFWLIA
+292 DQAEAYFIMS
-302 WILLDPKDKEQ
+302 WILLGRNDEQ
-313 HERYMLSSAHLG
+313 SDSYMLSSAHLG
-325 YGPAIY
+325 YGPAIH
-331 VVQNDYNLILR
+331 VVLNRDSLILQ
-342 HLRESTGLLVK
+342 HLRVTSGSLVK

-375 AAMYELASRFRLGED
+375 TAMHELATRFRLGD
-390 IVQNQ
+390 GIAQNQ
-395 DEAAKWYS
+395 DEAAKWYRA
-403 KTLWEQRNVR
+403 TLWRQRNVR
-413 AMHWLAVYLDEEKGD
+413 AMYYLANYLDEEIGNP
-428 SALAMEFW
+428 ALAMEFW

-443 DADSAVYLG
+443 DADSAVNLG

-496 QKMGEYDLAEKH
+496 HKMGEYDLAEKH

-513 SLEGSNAFAV
+513 SLEGCSAYTVFTV
-523 STLGE
+523 GE

-549 AANMGDDDAR
+549 AANMGSDDAR
-559 EMLKEL
+559 EML
-565 EQLRN
+565 EQLKQPSN
-570 QKKAKQQ
+570 QEQGKQQ
-577 PKVNQQPKTTPAQK
+577 QKTTAAEK
-591 IPSVEELLSE
+591 IPSVEKLLSE
-601 EAQIEFNEKHFGELL
+601 EAQIELNEKHYGELL
-616 MKKISILN
+616 MEKLSILY

-642 NTNIRADM
+642 NANLRAYI
-650 IKFVAKTDKERQA
+650 IKVMGKTDKERQT
-663 AYSQFVDVLGRINH
+663 AYSQFVDILGRIVH
-677 LEELCGKLDDRM
+677 LEEVCGKLDDRM
-689 VKESSFARTHLAVLA
+689 VRESSFARTYLAELA
-704 LGMDQDEYAWTLLEH
+704 FGMGQDEYAWTLLEH
-719 ADRSMVPLAGVVAI
+719 ADRSLVPLAAVLAI
-733 SALLKKDNALEKN
+733 AGLFRKNVALEKDA
-746 SSLSPREKKRLRDG
+746 SLSPREKKRIRQG
-760 LYRQL
+760 YYQQL

-771 LSKTVEKPEDWH
+771 LSKTVEKAEGW
-783 NQKVERASG
+783 NSQEVERASG
-792 FMALVMCY
+792 CMALVKCY
-800 RTKLYEPYIR
+800 GTKDFEPYIR

>member
-26 AETDAATLEA
+26 AEADAATLEA

-443 DADSAVYLG
+443 DADSAVNLG
-452 LLYEYGPG
+452 ILYEFGPE

-467 TDLNKALQMYRFAQ
+467 TDLNKALQMFRFAQ
-481 SHGRDDMDRDIGRTY
+481 SHGRNDMDVQFGRVY
-496 QKMGEYDLAEKH
+496 QKMGDYDLAEKH

-549 AANMGDDDAR
+549 AANMGSDDAR
-559 EMLKEL
+559 ELLEEL
-565 EQLRN
+565 EQLE
-570 QKKAKQQ
+570 
-577 PKVNQQPKTTPAQK
+577 NQQQKTTAAEK
-591 IPSVEELLSE
+591 IPSVEELLRE
-601 EAQIEFNEKHFGELL
+601 EDQIEAKGINNGAVL
-616 MKKISILN
+616 MECLSILN

-637 RRWII
+637 RRWIL
-642 NTNIRADM
+642 NANIRAYM
-650 IKFVAKTDKERQA
+650 IKFTGKTDKERQT
-663 AYSQFVDVLGRINH
+663 AYSAFVDILGKIIH
-677 LEELCGKLDDRM
+677 LEEVCGKLDAQM
-689 VKESSFARTHLAVLA
+689 VQESSFTCTHLAELA
-704 LGMDQDEYAWTLLEH
+704 LGVDQDEYAWTLLEH
-719 ADRSMVPLAGVVAI
+719 ADRSMVPLAAVVAVM
-733 SALLKKDNALEKN
+733 ALFKKDAALEKDA
-746 SSLSPREKKRLRDG
+746 SLSPREKKRIREG
-760 LYRQL
+760 YYQQL

-771 LSKTVEKPEDWH
+771 LSKTVEKAEGW
-783 NQKVERASG
+783 NSQEVERASG
-792 FMALVMCY
+792 CMALVMCY
-800 RTKLYEPYIR
+800 RTKDYEPYIR
-810 YNPRLAQKYKEKCAA
+810 YNPRLAQKYKDKCAA

>member
-44 CYELATRYRDGTGGV
+44 CYELATRYKDGTGGV

-119 LGSVYYKLNDIAPKD
+119 LGHVYFKMANIAPKD

-144 AKERGVGFDIDRYL
+144 AKERGTGIDVDRSL
-158 GLVAEELGWID
+158 GQVAEELGWID
-169 QARKHYTD
+169 KARKHYTD

-208 RFFRTALEETEVTL
+208 RFFRTALEATEDTL
-222 DGYAQKMLTLIDMEN
+222 DGYAQKMLALIDMEN

-250 EKHPQVD
+250 EKHPQEE

-281 AMQYFKAAPDS
+281 AMQYLKAVPDS
-292 DRGEAFWLIA
+292 DQAEAYFIMA
-302 WILLDPKDKEQ
+302 WILLGRNDEQ
-313 HERYMLSSAHLG
+313 SDSYMLSSAHLG

-331 VVQNDYNLILR
+331 VVLNRDSLILQ
-342 HLRESTGLLVK
+342 HLRVSSGLLVK

-369 AAESDP
+369 AAESEP
-375 AAMYELASRFRLGED
+375 AAMYELASRFRLGEG
-390 IVQNQ
+390 IAQNQ
-395 DEAAKWYS
+395 DEAAKWYRA
-403 KTLWEQRNVR
+403 TLWRQRNVR
-413 AMHWLAVYLDEEKGD
+413 AMYYLANYLDEEIGNP
-428 SALAMEFW
+428 ALAMEFW

-443 DADSAVYLG
+443 DADSAFYLG

-481 SHGRDDMDRDIGRTY
+481 SHGRDDMDRDIGRVY

-513 SLEGSNAFAV
+513 SLEGCSAYTVFTV
-523 STLGE
+523 GE

-549 AANMGDDDAR
+549 AANMGSDDAR
-559 EMLKEL
+559 EML
-565 EQLRN
+565 EQLKQPSN
-570 QKKAKQQ
+570 QEQGKQQ
-577 PKVNQQPKTTPAQK
+577 QKTTAAEK
-591 IPSVEELLSE
+591 IPSVEELLRE
-601 EAQIEFNEKHFGELL
+601 EAQIKLNEKHYGELL
-616 MKKISILN
+616 MEKLSILY

-642 NTNIRADM
+642 NANLRAYM
-650 IKFVAKTDKERQA
+650 IKVMGKTDKESQT
-663 AYSQFVDVLGRINH
+663 AYSQFVDVLGKITH
-677 LEELCGKLDDRM
+677 LEEVCGKLDARM
-689 VKESSFARTHLAVLA
+689 VHESSFARTHLAQLA
-704 LGMDQDEYAWTLLEH
+704 FGMDQDEYAWTLLEH
-719 ADRSMVPLAGVVAI
+719 ADRSLVPFAAVVAVM
-733 SALLKKDNALEKN
+733 ALFKKSVALEKDA
-746 SSLSPREKKRLRDG
+746 SLSPRDKKRIRQG
-760 LYRQL
+760 YYQQL

-771 LSKTVEKPEDWH
+771 LSKTVEKAEGW
-783 NQKVERASG
+783 NSQEVERASG
-792 FMALVMCY
+792 CMALVKCY
-800 RTKLYEPYIR
+800 GTKDFEPYIR

>member
-26 AETDAATLEA
+26 AETDAGTLEA
-36 SCGLDPII
+36 SCGLDPVI
-44 CYELATRYRDGTGGV
+44 CYELATRYKDGTGGV
-59 PRSPEKALH
+59 PCSPEKALH
-68 YYQKVLCSQRN
+68 YYQKVLCSQKN

-109 SLGDR
+109 SLGDK

-119 LGSVYYKLNDIAPKD
+119 LGHVYFKMANIAPKD

-144 AKERGVGFDIDRYL
+144 AKERGTGIDVDRSL
-158 GLVAEELGWID
+158 GQVAEELGWID
-169 QARKHYTD
+169 KARKHYTD

-208 RFFRTALEETEVTL
+208 RFFRTALEATEITL
-222 DGYAQKMLTLIDMEN
+222 EGYAQKMLALIDMEN

-257 LFKLPMGKACMSGI
+257 LFKLPMGKACLSGI

-292 DRGEAFWLIA
+292 DRGEAFWHIA

-443 DADSAVYLG
+443 DADSAVNLG
-452 LLYEYGPG
+452 ILYEFGPE

-467 TDLNKALQMYRFAQ
+467 TDLNKALQMFRFAQ
-481 SHGRDDMDRDIGRTY
+481 SHGRNDMDVQFGRVY
-496 QKMGEYDLAEKH
+496 QKMGDYDLAEKH

-513 SLEGSNAFAV
+513 SLDGSNAYVV

-549 AANMGDDDAR
+549 AANMGSDDAR
-559 EMLKEL
+559 EVLKEL

-570 QKKAKQQ
+570 QKKAKQ
-577 PKVNQQPKTTPAQK
+577 KPKTTATEK

-601 EAQIEFNEKHFGELL
+601 EAQIEAKGINNGAVL
-616 MKKISILN
+616 MECLSILS

-637 RRWII
+637 RRWIL
-642 NTNIRADM
+642 NANLRAYM
-650 IKFVAKTDKERQA
+650 IKFTGKTDKERQT
-663 AYSQFVDVLGRINH
+663 AYSAFVDVLGRINH
-677 LEELCGKLDDRM
+677 LEELCGKLDARM
-689 VKESSFARTHLAVLA
+689 VQESSFACTHLAELA
-704 LGMDQDEYAWTLLEH
+704 LGVDQDEYAWNLLEH
-719 ADRSMVPLAGVVAI
+719 ADRSLVPLAAVIAI
-733 SALLKKDNALEKN
+733 AGLFKKDAALEMN
-746 SSLSPREKKRLRDG
+746 TSLSPRDKKRIRQG
-760 LYRQL
+760 YYQQL

-771 LSKTVEKPEDWH
+771 LSKTVEKAEGW
-783 NQKVERASG
+783 NSQEVERASG
-792 FMALVMCY
+792 FVALVMCY
-800 RTKLYEPYIR
+800 RTKAYEPYIR

>member
-119 LGSVYYKLNDIAPKD
+119 LGHVYFKMANIAPKD

-144 AKERGVGFDIDRYL
+144 AKERGTGIDVDRSL
-158 GLVAEELGWID
+158 GQVAEELGWID
-169 QARKHYTD
+169 KARKHYTD

-208 RFFRTALEETEVTL
+208 RFFRTALEATEDTL

-250 EKHPQVD
+250 EKHPQEE

-281 AMQYFKAAPDS
+281 AMQYLKAVPDS
-292 DRGEAFWLIA
+292 DQAEAYFIMA
-302 WILLDPKDKEQ
+302 WILLGRNDEQ
-313 HERYMLSSAHLG
+313 SDSYMLSSAHLG

-331 VVQNDYNLILR
+331 VVLNRDSLILQ
-342 HLRESTGLLVK
+342 HLRVTSGSLVK

-358 YDKASIDTVFK
+358 YEKASIDTVFK

-375 AAMYELASRFRLGED
+375 TAMHELATRFRLGEG
-390 IVQNQ
+390 IAQNQ
-395 DEAAKWYS
+395 DEAAKWYRA
-403 KTLWEQRNVR
+403 TLWRQRNVR
-413 AMHWLAVYLDEEKGD
+413 AMFYLALYLDEEKGD
-428 SALAMEFW
+428 PALAMEFW

-443 DADSAVYLG
+443 DADSAVNLG
-452 LLYEYGPG
+452 LLYEFGPER
-460 SGIADLK
+460 GIADLK
-467 TDLNKALQMYRFAQ
+467 IDLNKALQMYRFAQ
-481 SHGRDDMDRDIGRTY
+481 SHGRDDMDLNIGYVY

-508 LRRAV
+508 FRRAV

-523 STLGE
+523 FTLGN

-549 AANMGDDDAR
+549 AANMGSDDAR
-559 EMLKEL
+559 EVLEEL

-570 QKKAKQQ
+570 QKKAKQ
-577 PKVNQQPKTTPAQK
+577 KPKTTPAQK

-601 EAQIEFNEKHFGELL
+601 EAQIEAKGINNGAVL
-616 MKKISILN
+616 MECLSILS

-637 RRWII
+637 RRWIL
-642 NTNIRADM
+642 NANIRAYM
-650 IKFVAKTDKERQA
+650 IKFTGKTDKERQT
-663 AYSQFVDVLGRINH
+663 AYSAFVDVLGRINH
-677 LEELCGKLDDRM
+677 LEEVCGKLDAGM
-689 VKESSFARTHLAVLA
+689 VQESSFACTHLAELA
-704 LGMDQDEYAWTLLEH
+704 LGVDQDEYAWNLLEH
-719 ADRSMVPLAGVVAI
+719 ADRSLVPFAGVVAVM
-733 SALLKKDNALEKN
+733 ALFKKDDALEKN
-746 SSLSPREKKRLRDG
+746 SSLSPREKKRIRQG
-760 LYRQL
+760 YYQQL

-771 LSKTVEKPEDWH
+771 LSKTVEKAEGWS
-783 NQKVERASG
+783 NQEVERASG
-792 FMALVMCY
+792 CMVLVKCY
-800 RTKLYEPYIR
+800 GTKDYEPYIR

-825 LNPEMAK
+825 LTPEMAK

>member
-26 AETDAATLEA
+26 AETDAGTLEA
-36 SCGLDPII
+36 SCGLDPVI
-44 CYELATRYRDGTGGV
+44 CYELATRYKDGTGGV
-59 PRSPEKALH
+59 PCSPEKALH
-68 YYQKVLCSQRN
+68 YYQKVLCSQKN

-119 LGSVYYKLNDIAPKD
+119 LGHVYFKMANIAPKD

-144 AKERGVGFDIDRYL
+144 AKERGTGIDVDRSL
-158 GLVAEELGWID
+158 GRVAEELGWID

-208 RFFRTALEETEVTL
+208 RFFRTALEATEDTL
-222 DGYAQKMLTLIDMEN
+222 DGYAQKMLALIDLEN

-250 EKHPQVD
+250 EKHPQVE

-281 AMQYFKAAPDS
+281 AMQYLKAVPDS
-292 DRGEAFWLIA
+292 DQGEAYFIMA
-302 WILLDPKDKEQ
+302 WILLGRNDEQ
-313 HERYMLSSAHLG
+313 SDSYMLSSAHLG
-325 YGPAIY
+325 YGPAIH
-331 VVQNDYNLILR
+331 VVLNRDSLILQ
-342 HLRESTGLLVK
+342 HLRVSTGLLVK

-375 AAMYELASRFRLGED
+375 AAMYELASRFRLGEG
-390 IVQNQ
+390 IAQNQ
-395 DEAAKWYS
+395 EEAAKWYRE
-403 KTLWEQRNVR
+403 TLWRQRNVR
-413 AMHWLAVYLDEEKGD
+413 AMFYLANYLDEEKD
-428 SALAMEFW
+428 DPALAMEFW

-467 TDLNKALQMYRFAQ
+467 TDLNKALQMFRFAQ
-481 SHGRDDMDRDIGRTY
+481 SHGRDGMDLDIGRTY

-513 SLEGSNAFAV
+513 SLEGSNAYAV
-523 STLGE
+523 FTLGE

-549 AANMGDDDAR
+549 AANMGSDDAR
-559 EMLKEL
+559 EVLEEL
-565 EQLRN
+565 EQLE
-570 QKKAKQQ
+570 
-577 PKVNQQPKTTPAQK
+577 NQQQKTTAAEK
-591 IPSVEELLSE
+591 IPSVEELLRE
-601 EAQIEFNEKHFGELL
+601 EDQIELNQKQFGELL
-616 MKKISILN
+616 MEKLSILN

-642 NTNIRADM
+642 NANIRAYM
-650 IKFVAKTDKERQA
+650 LKSIIKTDKDRQTVYS
-663 AYSQFVDVLGRINH
+663 AYVDILGKITH
-677 LEELCGKLDDRM
+677 LEEVCGKLDDWM
-689 VKESSFARTHLAVLA
+689 VRQSSFTRTYLAQLA

-719 ADRSMVPLAGVVAI
+719 ADHSMVPLAAVVAI
-733 SALLKKDNALEKN
+733 LALFRKDAALEMN
-746 SSLSPREKKRLRDG
+746 TSLSPREKKRIRDG
-760 LYRQL
+760 YHQQL

-771 LSKTVEKPEDWH
+771 LSKGVEKAEDWH
-783 NQKVERASG
+783 SQDVERASG
-792 FMALVMCY
+792 FMVLVMCY
-800 RTKLYEPYIR
+800 SKKVYEPYIH
-810 YNPRLAQKYKEKCAA
+810 YNPRLAQKYKDKCAA